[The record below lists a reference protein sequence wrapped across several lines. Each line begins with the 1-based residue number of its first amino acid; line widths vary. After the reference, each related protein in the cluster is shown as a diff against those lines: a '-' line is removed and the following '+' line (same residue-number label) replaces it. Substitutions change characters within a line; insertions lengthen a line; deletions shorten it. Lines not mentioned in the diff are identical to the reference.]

1 MIRTTRA
8 SLTAKIA
15 LLLACL
21 TCGVVLSGAAGASAA
36 EPVIVY
42 KKESLQAFEKQ
53 LAAGQIKAV
62 TVNKRVASLH
72 VTLKNGEYVLAHYG
86 KHEEPKQVAAL
97 QAKGVP
103 VTVETPAVAIAE
115 AKKPAHHK
123 LRYIAAGVVIVVII
137 LVGGVLLID
146 RRRKLSAD

>member
-8 SLTAKIA
+8 SLTSTIA

-21 TCGVVLSGAAGASAA
+21 TCGVMLSGAAGALAA

-42 KKESLQAFEKQ
+42 KMESLQGFEKQ
-53 LAAGQIKAV
+53 LAAGQIQSV
-62 TVNKRVASLH
+62 TINKRVASLH
-72 VTLKNGEYVLAHYG
+72 VTLKNGEHWLAHYG
-86 KHEEPKQVAAL
+86 KHEEPKQAAAL
-97 QAKGVP
+97 KAKGVP

-115 AKKPAHHK
+115 VKKPHHHK

-146 RRRKLSAD
+146 RRRKLAAD